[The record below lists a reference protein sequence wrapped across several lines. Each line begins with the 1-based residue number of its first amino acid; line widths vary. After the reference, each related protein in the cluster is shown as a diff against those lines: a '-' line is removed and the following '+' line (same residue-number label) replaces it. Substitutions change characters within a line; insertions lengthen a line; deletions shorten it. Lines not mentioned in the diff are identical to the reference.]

1 MKMMKEAPTYHV
13 LNLKARWSVDAT
25 LNDNQLLC
33 CFPFEETVPILQ
45 ESHLARSDKPMRE
58 FLSDPHNL
66 AFNQGIIVADV
77 RSALWSSPHH
87 GEEFVHTHPFEFHD
101 LAFVRYDLVRGAV
114 AHAPLRFS
122 HRVLT

>member
-1 MKMMKEAPTYHV
+1 MMKEAPTYHV

-33 CFPFEETVPILQ
+33 CFPLEETVPILQ
-45 ESHLARSDKPMRE
+45 ESYLARSDEHMRG
-58 FLSDPHNL
+58 FISDPHNL

-101 LAFVRYDLVRGAV
+101 LAFIRYNLVIDEAL
-114 AHAPLRFS
+114 ASEQLRFT
-122 HRVLT
+122 HRVLA